1 MIESL
6 AVYLIFES
14 ILLLFPEALAE
25 VESDFARSVWSVILG
40 ESADNSCAYNELHK
54 NKKTVP

>member
-40 ESADNSCAYNELHK
+40 ESADNSWAYNELHK